1 MHELGQHAGARLDR
15 LGVEAQLQHVAGLG
29 LLAGELGVDRLVG
42 ERAGVGVVDPA
53 QEVGDAPDAL
63 VHERHLEHDVVTLGQ
78 HVADPVD
85 PLLERLAVR
94 LVLLRHLEHR
104 QPLVPIALEHRLL
117 VFEALVEQHLG
128 HLAERTR
135 GSTVRVP
142 ASTSCFNVR
151 KCAQSSHAVIFEGDV
166 HRDLGDVTEDDIR
179 AAHERDLEVQ
189 GEHGVRFLTFWFNE
203 PDGHAFCLVEA
214 PDKESAIAC
223 HKASHGLVPHD
234 MIQVDRPTISQFMGD
249 WEANVPDIA
258 RIAGPG
264 SSLDSG
270 LRAIMFTDLEGST
283 AVSSRE
289 GDGRALEVIERHDSI
304 VRTALATAGGREVK
318 HTGDGILACFN
329 HISRAVDCS
338 VEIQRAFGDLGDDR
352 PGGRV
357 RIGLSAGEP
366 VDRDD
371 DLYGAVV
378 NLAARICGHAEPGQI
393 LVSAAVKELAIGK
406 SLGFIDRG
414 PIALKGFDDPVRLYQ
429 IGTIA

>member
-1 MHELGQHAGARLDR
+1 M
-15 LGVEAQLQHVAGLG
+15 
-29 LLAGELGVDRLVG
+29 
-42 ERAGVGVVDPA
+42 
-53 QEVGDAPDAL
+53 
-63 VHERHLEHDVVTLGQ
+63 
-78 HVADPVD
+78 
-85 PLLERLAVR
+85 
-94 LVLLRHLEHR
+94 
-104 QPLVPIALEHRLL
+104 
-117 VFEALVEQHLG
+117 
-128 HLAERTR
+128 
-135 GSTVRVP
+135 
-142 ASTSCFNVR
+142 
-151 KCAQSSHAVIFEGDV
+151 DV

-179 AAHERDLEVQ
+179 AAHERDLEIQ
-189 GEHGVRFLTFWFNE
+189 DDHGVRFLTFWFNQ

-234 MIQVDRPTISQFMGD
+234 MIEVERPTVNQFMGD

-289 GDGRALEVIERHDSI
+289 GDGRAIEVIERHDTI
-304 VRTALATAGGREVK
+304 VRTALAAAGGREVK

-329 HISRAVDCS
+329 HISRAVDCA
-338 VEIQRAFGDLGDDR
+338 VTIQQKFGELGDDR

-357 RIGLSAGEP
+357 RIGISAGEP

-406 SLGFIDRG
+406 SLGFVDRG

-429 IGTIA
+429 IGVLA